1 MSPEGAKGG
10 LRSAGLVAT
19 VLAVVLAGLGVS
31 VAAVAGV
38 ADGVRAAAGQLTST
52 TAATPSAA
60 RTVSESMEILTGT
73 VQRQR
78 HITTA
83 HGADFGPMYTNAFW
97 SVHVG
102 DTVILRITSYDTGTA
117 PLTGVQATMFD
128 RVEGTLGGTE
138 TVDGRPVRAVAN
150 EDIAHT
156 FTVVGLGLNLPIPVA
171 PAGGTVTVEA
181 RFVARRSGDFVWQCY
196 APCGS
201 GAGSMGGPMSTMGW
215 MEGKGQVLQ

>member
-1 MSPEGAKGG
+1 MSPERANGG
-10 LRSAGLVAT
+10 LRSAGLVVT

-38 ADGVRAAAGQLTST
+38 ADGVRAAAGQLTSA
-52 TAATPSAA
+52 TAATPPGT
-60 RTVSESMEILTGT
+60 RTVTESMEILTGT
-73 VQRQR
+73 VQHQR
-78 HITTA
+78 HIVTA
-83 HGADFGPMYTNAFW
+83 HGAGFGPMYTHAYW

-117 PLTGVQATMFD
+117 PLTGSQMMFD

-150 EDIAHT
+150 EDVAHT

-181 RFVARRSGDFVWQCY
+181 RFVARRAGDFVWQCY

-215 MEGKGQVLQ
+215 MEGKVQVLQ